1 MRHRKTSTAKHRL
14 PAPKDPT
21 PVVERRI
28 EMVDHTG
35 TAHFL
40 TLAAAENGLP
50 QGWYVAICG
59 EDVVPAALIAREA
72 RYCRLCAPIST
83 QKPRGSRR

>member
-1 MRHRKTSTAKHRL
+1 MRHRKTSTAKHQL
-14 PAPKDPT
+14 PAPEDST
-21 PVVERRI
+21 RVVERRI

-50 QGWYVAICG
+50 QGRYIAICG
-59 EDVVPAALIAREA
+59 ENVVPAALIARQA
-72 RYCRLCAPIST
+72 RYCRLCAPIHT
-83 QKPRGSRR
+83 QKSRDSRR